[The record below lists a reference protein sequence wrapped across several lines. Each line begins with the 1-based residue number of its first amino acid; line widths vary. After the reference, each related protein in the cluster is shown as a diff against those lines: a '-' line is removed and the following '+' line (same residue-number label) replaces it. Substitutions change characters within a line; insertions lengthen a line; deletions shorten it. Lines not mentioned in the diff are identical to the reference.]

1 MKWIHQLLLLNKDS
15 GPNTSHLLTLKIS
28 PSFTYLGIKIVPQL
42 ENIISTNYNVIIE
55 STFKDVERWLPISL
69 IGRINISKMNIL
81 APPAGVFSKIN
92 SGNWNKKCPRVRLSL
107 HYLPFDP
114 GGLKCPSLFWY
125 YLAAQHPQIWSFITY
140 EIRISCCLEMSL
152 NLTKCQANFSLRV
165 LK

>member
-92 SGNWNKKCPRVRLSL
+92 SGNWNKKCPSPSFSSLSSIWPWRVKMSQPVLV
-107 HYLPFDP
+107 
-114 GGLKCPSLFWY
+114 LFSCSTSTNLIIY
-125 YLAAQHPQIWSFITY
+125 YLWNPDFLLLGNVIKSY
-140 EIRISCCLEMSL
+140 
-152 NLTKCQANFSLRV
+152 
-165 LK
+165 